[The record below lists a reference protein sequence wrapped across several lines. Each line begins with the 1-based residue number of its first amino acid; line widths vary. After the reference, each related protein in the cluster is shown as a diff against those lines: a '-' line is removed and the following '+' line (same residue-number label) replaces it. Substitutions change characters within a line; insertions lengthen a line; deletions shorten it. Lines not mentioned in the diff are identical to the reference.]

1 MKNLHSLTVL
11 IIVLGVFTLGI
22 DIAQHGLDLLTLG
35 AFGLVFIG
43 AGFAWR
49 NKQSRCIPQLQT
61 LCVAIVFFAI
71 TAIGITDLRPAG
83 VGLMLGTGFIL
94 LLRSI
99 EPTPPAGGGQQ
110 GV

>member
-11 IIVLGVFTLGI
+11 TTVLGVFALGI
-22 DIAQHGLDLLTLG
+22 DIANHGLDLLTLG

-61 LCVAIVFFAI
+61 LCVAIVFFSV

-83 VGLMLGTGFIL
+83 VGLMLGAGFIL
-94 LLRSI
+94 LLRAV
-99 EPTPPAGGGQQ
+99 ENTDPR
-110 GV
+110 